1 MADKKVHEEL
11 YRMRIELAA
20 MLKNKRLLYSAVQEV
35 NRIDMVRASLILR
48 SSAHD
53 KVPVE
58 KILDGELPK
67 EVPVKEYVF
76 IESFSN
82 LVRIAYSN
90 LDMGNSLDKHLLIS
104 GYRILSEN
112 ENGYFRKSNPVVYTF
127 NHVPPHAVDVEDR
140 ITDCLRRVYS
150 RESGNNIIL
159 KAMYIHNKIID
170 IYPFEDYNAEL
181 AIFALNY
188 YLLENGL
195 APISMALTKQDYQ
208 TQVSDCLKGIHQE
221 KFYNFL
227 CGAIYDKM
235 NGTIEACREYI
246 RNQNEL

>member
-1 MADKKVHEEL
+1 MAEKSVHDKL
-11 YRMRIELAA
+11 YEMRIELAA
-20 MLKNKRLLYSAVQEV
+20 MLKNNRLLRSAVQEV
-35 NRIDMVRASLILR
+35 NRIDMVRAALILR
-48 SSAHD
+48 SSDHD

-76 IESFSN
+76 IENFSN
-82 LVRIAYSN
+82 LVRIGYSN
-90 LDMGNSLDKHLLIS
+90 LDMGNSIDKHLLVS

-112 ENGYFRKSNPVVYTF
+112 ENGYFRRSNPVVYAF

-140 ITDCLRRVYS
+140 LGECLRKVYS
-150 RESGNNIIL
+150 PDSGNNIIL

-170 IYPFEDYNAEL
+170 IYPFEEYNGEL

-195 APISMALTKQDYQ
+195 APIGMGLKREDYQ
-208 TQVSDCLKGIHQE
+208 SQVSDCLKGVHQE
-221 KFYNFL
+221 EFYQFL

-235 NGTIEACREYI
+235 KGTIEACREYI
-246 RNQNEL
+246 RNQN

>member
-1 MADKKVHEEL
+1 MADKSVHEKL
-11 YRMRIELAA
+11 YEMRIELAA
-20 MLKNKRLLYSAVQEV
+20 MLKNNRLLYSAVQEV

-48 SSAHD
+48 STNHD
-53 KVPVE
+53 KLPVE

-67 EVPVKEYVF
+67 EVPVKDYVF
-76 IESFSN
+76 IENFSN

-112 ENGYFRKSNPVVYTF
+112 ENGYFRKSNPVVYAF
-127 NHVPPHAVDVEDR
+127 NHVPPHAVDTEDR
-140 ITDCLRRVYS
+140 LTDCLRKVYS
-150 RESGNNIIL
+150 RESGNNVIL

-170 IYPFEDYNAEL
+170 IYPFEEYNGEL

-195 APISMALTKQDYQ
+195 APISMALSRQDYLN
-208 TQVSDCLKGIHQE
+208 QVSDCLKGVHQE
-221 KFYNFL
+221 RFYDFL

-246 RNQNEL
+246 KNQN

>member
-1 MADKKVHEEL
+1 MAETIAHEEL
-11 YRMRIELAA
+11 YKMRIELAA
-20 MLKNKRLLYSAVQEV
+20 MLKNNRLLRSAVQEV
-35 NRIDMVRASLILR
+35 NRIDMVRAALILR
-48 SSAHD
+48 SSSHD

-76 IESFSN
+76 IENFSN
-82 LVRIAYSN
+82 LVRIGYSN
-90 LDMGNSLDKHLLIS
+90 LEMGNSLDSHLLIS

-112 ENGYFRKSNPVVYTF
+112 ENGYYRKSNPVVYSF

-140 ITDCLRRVYS
+140 LRDCLRRVYS

-170 IYPFEDYNAEL
+170 IYPFEDYNGEL

-195 APISMALTKQDYQ
+195 APISMAITKQEYLNQ
-208 TQVSDCLKGIHQE
+208 ISDCLKGVHQE
-221 KFYNFL
+221 NFYNFL
-227 CGAIYDKM
+227 CGAVYDKM
-235 NGTIEACREYI
+235 KGTIEACREYI
-246 RNQNEL
+246 RNQD

>member
-1 MADKKVHEEL
+1 MAEKNVHEEL

-20 MLKNKRLLYSAVQEV
+20 MMKNNRLLRSAVQEV
-35 NRIDMVRASLILR
+35 NRIDMVRAALILR
-48 SSAHD
+48 SSNHD

-58 KILDGELPK
+58 KILDGQLPK
-67 EVPVKEYVF
+67 EVPVKDYVF
-76 IESFSN
+76 IENFSN
-82 LVRIAYSN
+82 LVRIANSN
-90 LDMGNSLDKHLLIS
+90 LDMGNSLDKHLLVS

-112 ENGYFRKSNPVVYTF
+112 ENGYYRRSNPVVYAF
-127 NHVPPHAVDVEDR
+127 NHVPPHSVDVEDR
-140 ITDCLRRVYS
+140 LDDFLRRVYS

-170 IYPFEDYNAEL
+170 IYPFEDYNGEL

-195 APISMALTKQDYQ
+195 APISMALTRQDY
-208 TQVSDCLKGIHQE
+208 TSQVSDCLKGIRQE
-221 KFYNFL
+221 NFYQFL

-246 RNQNEL
+246 KNQD